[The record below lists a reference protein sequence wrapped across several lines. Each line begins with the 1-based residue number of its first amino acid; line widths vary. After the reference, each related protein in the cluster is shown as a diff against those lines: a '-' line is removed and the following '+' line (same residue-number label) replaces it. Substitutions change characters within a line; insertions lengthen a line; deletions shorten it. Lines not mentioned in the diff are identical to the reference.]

1 MYSFNLISFA
11 QTLRWLIAVNYRTM
25 LLWTTGIALIFFVV
39 ELYILKMAHD
49 PEDLLNSSFGFGI
62 FIMMIAFAFL
72 ASYVTSFINEKR
84 RRMAFLALPA
94 TNSEKYLSLITYT
107 SVIFLCAVFLALVA
121 GDSLRMLFCWIKHF
135 YDAPM
140 PNYGGDCW
148 YTSVLTQLF
157 HLDQYRT
164 VRPNERFDNWFVT
177 MQYILFLSFI
187 SWLHSFYTLGGT
199 VIRKYS
205 FVIVT
210 VLFISCLMIFAKIKH
225 EYGFD
230 FFETEFV
237 RDLGPLPFPVGH
249 IVSKEIGVV
258 PYILSVLLPL
268 LTVFNYW
275 ASYRT
280 FKGFQVINHKWI
292 NL

>member
-1 MYSFNLISFA
+1 MNSFNIKRFG
-11 QTLRWLIAVNYRTM
+11 QTLRWVIAVNYRTM
-25 LLWTTGIALIFFVV
+25 LLWTTGIALITFVV
-39 ELYILKMAHD
+39 ELF
-49 PEDLLNSSFGFGI
+49 LLRNASWPGELISYSFDISSMF
-62 FIMMIAFAFL
+62 MTIAFAFL
-72 ASYVTSFINEKR
+72 ASYVTSFISEKR
-84 RRMAFLALPA
+84 RRTAFLALPA
-94 TNSEKYLSLITYT
+94 TNAEKYLSLITYT
-107 SVIFLCAVFLALVA
+107 SVMFLCAVFLALVA
-121 GDSLRMLFCWIKHF
+121 GDSLRMLFCWIKYHSDTTPDDP
-135 YDAPM
+135 YD
-140 PNYGGDCW
+140 W
-148 YTSVLTQLF
+148 YTSALVELG
-157 HLDQYRT
+157 
-164 VRPNERFDNWFVT
+164 VRIAPPSSARYETWFMT

-187 SWLHSFYTLGGT
+187 SWTHSLYTLGGT
-199 VIRKYS
+199 VLRKCS

-210 VLFISCLMIFAKIKH
+210 VLFISCLMIFAKIKR

-237 RDLGPLPFPVGH
+237 KVPGSLHIGH
-249 IVSKEIGVV
+249 IASKEIGVV

>member
-25 LLWTTGIALIFFVV
+25 QLWTTGIALITFVV
-39 ELYILKMAHD
+39 ELFLLKDASY
-49 PEDLLNSSFGFGI
+49 PGKLIRNSFEISLI
-62 FIMMIAFAFL
+62 FMTIAFAFL

-94 TNSEKYLSLITYT
+94 TNSEKFLSLITYT
-107 SVIFLCAVFLALVA
+107 SIIWLCAIFLALVA

-135 YDAPM
+135 YDAPL
-140 PNYGGDCW
+140 PDHDADSW
-148 YTSVLTQLF
+148 YTSTLTQF
-157 HLDQYRT
+157 FWLDNYRPI
-164 VRPNERFDNWFVT
+164 RPSERFDGWFVT

-187 SWLHSFYTLGGT
+187 SWTHSLYTLGGT

-210 VLFISCLMIFAKIKH
+210 VLFISCLMIFEKIER

-237 RDLGPLPFPVGH
+237 SDPGPWPIGH
-249 IVSKEIGVV
+249 TASKEIGVV
-258 PYILSVLLPL
+258 PYILNVLLLL

>member
-1 MYSFNLISFA
+1 MNSFNITRFG
-11 QTLRWLIAVNYRTM
+11 QTLRWVIAVNYRTM
-25 LLWTTGIALIFFVV
+25 LLWTTGIALITFVA
-39 ELYILKMAHD
+39 ELYILKMSHI
-49 PEDLLNSSFGFGI
+49 PLDLMQSSFGFGI
-62 FIMMIAFAFL
+62 FVMMTAFAFL

-107 SVIFLCAVFLALVA
+107 SVIWLCAVFLALVA
-121 GDSLRMLFCWIKHF
+121 GDSLRMLFCWIKYHS
-135 YDAPM
+135 DTAPDDS
-140 PNYGGDCW
+140 YEW
-148 YTSVLTQLF
+148 YTSVLTMF
-157 HLDQYRT
+157 KYNFT
-164 VRPNERFDNWFVT
+164 IPNYARYETWFVA
-177 MQYILFLSFI
+177 MKCILAVSFI
-187 SWLHSFYTLGGT
+187 LWVHSLYTLGGT
-199 VIRKYS
+199 VLRKYS

-210 VLFISCLMIFAKIKH
+210 ALFISCFVVFIEINSTYHFDWFEEEWIEKA
-225 EYGFD
+225 GFYYAY
-230 FFETEFV
+230 
-237 RDLGPLPFPVGH
+237 
-249 IVSKEIGVV
+249 SKEIGVE

>member
-62 FIMMIAFAFL
+62 FVMMIAFAFL

-135 YDAPM
+135 YDAPL
-140 PNYGGDCW
+140 PDHGINSW
-148 YTSVLTQLF
+148 YTSTLTQF
-157 HLDQYRT
+157 FRLDDYRS
-164 VRPNERFDNWFVT
+164 VGHSERFDNWFVT
-177 MQYILFLSFI
+177 MQYILILSFI
-187 SWLHSFYTLGGT
+187 SWTHSLYTLGGT
-199 VIRKYS
+199 VLRKYS

-210 VLFISCLMIFAKIKH
+210 VLFISCLMIFAKIER

-237 RDLGPLPFPVGH
+237 RDPGPLPIGH
-249 IVSKEIGVV
+249 IASKEIGVA
-258 PYILSVLLPL
+258 PYILSVLLLL

>member
-25 LLWTTGIALIFFVV
+25 LQWTTGIALIFFVV

-49 PEDLLNSSFGFGI
+49 PEELLNSSFGFGI
-62 FIMMIAFAFL
+62 FVMVTAFAFL

-121 GDSLRMLFCWIKHF
+121 GDSLRMLFCWIKHL
-135 YDAPM
+135 YDAPL
-140 PNYGGDCW
+140 PDHGIDSW
-148 YTSVLTQLF
+148 YTSTLTQF
-157 HLDQYRT
+157 FRLDDYRS
-164 VRPNERFDNWFVT
+164 VRHSERFDNWFVT

-187 SWLHSFYTLGGT
+187 SWTHSLYTLGGT

-210 VLFISCLMIFAKIKH
+210 VLFISCLMIFAKIES

-237 RDLGPLPFPVGH
+237 RDPGPLPIGH
-249 IVSKEIGVV
+249 IASKEIGVV
-258 PYILSVLLPL
+258 PYILNVLLPL

>member
-1 MYSFNLISFA
+1 MNSFNITRFG
-11 QTLRWLIAVNYRTM
+11 QTLRWVIAVNYRTM

-39 ELYILKMAHD
+39 ELYILKMAHI
-49 PEDLLNSSFGFGI
+49 PLDLMQSSFGFGI
-62 FIMMIAFAFL
+62 FVMMTAFAFL

-121 GDSLRMLFCWIKHF
+121 GDSLRMLFCWIRYHS
-135 YDAPM
+135 DTAPDDS
-140 PNYGGDCW
+140 YKW
-148 YTSVLTQLF
+148 YSSVLTMF
-157 HLDQYRT
+157 KYNFT
-164 VRPNERFDNWFVT
+164 VPNYARYETWFVA
-177 MQYILFLSFI
+177 MKYILAVSFI
-187 SWLHSFYTLGGT
+187 SWTHSLYTLGGT
-199 VIRKYS
+199 VLRKYS

-210 VLFISCLMIFAKIKH
+210 ALFISCFVIFIEINSTYH
-225 EYGFD
+225 FD
-230 FFETEFV
+230 WFEEEWIEKA
-237 RDLGPLPFPVGH
+237 GCYYAY
-249 IVSKEIGVV
+249 SKEIGVV

>member
-1 MYSFNLISFA
+1 MNSFNITRFG
-11 QTLRWLIAVNYRTM
+11 QTLRWLMAVNYRTM
-25 LLWTTGIALIFFVV
+25 LLWTTGIALITFIV
-39 ELYILKMAHD
+39 ELYILKMAHI
-49 PEDLLNSSFGFGI
+49 PQDLMQSSLAFGI
-62 FIMMIAFAFL
+62 FVMMTAFAFL

-121 GDSLRMLFCWIKHF
+121 GDSLRMLFCWIRYHS
-135 YDAPM
+135 DTAPDDS
-140 PNYGGDCW
+140 YKW
-148 YTSVLTQLF
+148 YSSVLTMF
-157 HLDQYRT
+157 KYNFT
-164 VRPNERFDNWFVT
+164 VPNYARYETWFVA
-177 MQYILFLSFI
+177 MKYILAVSFI
-187 SWLHSFYTLGGT
+187 SWTHSLYTLGGT
-199 VIRKYS
+199 VLRKYS

-210 VLFISCLMIFAKIKH
+210 ALFISCFVIFIEINSTYH
-225 EYGFD
+225 FD
-230 FFETEFV
+230 WFEEEWIEKA
-237 RDLGPLPFPVGH
+237 GCH
-249 IVSKEIGVV
+249 YAYSKEIGVE
-258 PYILSVLLPL
+258 PYILSVLFPL

>member
-1 MYSFNLISFA
+1 MNSFNIKRFG

-25 LLWTTGIALIFFVV
+25 LLWTTGIALITFVV
-39 ELYILKMAHD
+39 ELFFLKDASI
-49 PEDLLNSSFGFGI
+49 PRALISNSFGISFM
-62 FIMMIAFAFL
+62 FMMIAFAFL
-72 ASYVTSFINEKR
+72 ASYVTSFISEKR
-84 RRMAFLALPA
+84 RRTAFLALPA
-94 TNSEKYLSLITYT
+94 TNAEKYLSLITYT

-121 GDSLRMLFCWIKHF
+121 GDSLRMLFCWIKYHSDTTPDE
-135 YDAPM
+135 Y
-140 PNYGGDCW
+140 YKW
-148 YTSVLTQLF
+148 YTSTLVKFGVLASPPYARYET
-157 HLDQYRT
+157 
-164 VRPNERFDNWFVT
+164 WFMVMKFIIT
-177 MQYILFLSFI
+177 ITFI
-187 SWLHSFYTLGGT
+187 SWTHSLYTLGGT

-210 VLFISCLMIFAKIKH
+210 ALFISCFVIFIEINSTYH
-225 EYGFD
+225 FDWFEEEYIYI
-230 FFETEFV
+230 EE
-237 RDLGPLPFPVGH
+237 VGCH
-249 IVSKEIGVV
+249 YVYSKEIGVV

>member
-25 LLWTTGIALIFFVV
+25 LLWTTGIALITFVV
-39 ELYILKMAHD
+39 ELFLLKDASN
-49 PEDLLNSSFGFGI
+49 PGKLISNTFEISSMF
-62 FIMMIAFAFL
+62 MTIAFAFL

-107 SVIFLCAVFLALVA
+107 SVIWPCAIFLALVA

-140 PNYGGDCW
+140 PDYGGDCW
-148 YTSVLTQLF
+148 YTSTLTQF
-157 HLDQYRT
+157 FWLDDYRPI
-164 VRPNERFDNWFVT
+164 RPSERFDDWFVT

-187 SWLHSFYTLGGT
+187 SWTHSFYTLGGT

-210 VLFISCLMIFAKIKH
+210 VLFISCLMIFAKIER

-237 RDLGPLPFPVGH
+237 SDPGPWPTGH
-249 IVSKEIGVV
+249 IASKEIGVV
-258 PYILSVLLPL
+258 PYILSVLFPL

>member
-1 MYSFNLISFA
+1 MNSFNIKRFG
-11 QTLRWLIAVNYRTM
+11 QTLRWVIAVNYRTM
-25 LLWTTGIALIFFVV
+25 LLWTTGIALITFVV
-39 ELYILKMAHD
+39 ELFILKDASWPGELISD
-49 PEDLLNSSFGFGI
+49 SFEISSMF
-62 FIMMIAFAFL
+62 MKIAFAFL
-72 ASYVTSFINEKR
+72 ASYVTSFISEKR
-84 RRMAFLALPA
+84 RRTAFLALPA
-94 TNSEKYLSLITYT
+94 TNAEKYLSLITYT

-121 GDSLRMLFCWIKHF
+121 GDSLRMLFCWIKYHSDTTPDDP
-135 YDAPM
+135 YD
-140 PNYGGDCW
+140 W
-148 YTSVLTQLF
+148 YTSALVRFGVLIAPPSSARYET
-157 HLDQYRT
+157 
-164 VRPNERFDNWFVT
+164 WFVT
-177 MQYILFLSFI
+177 MQSILFLSFI
-187 SWLHSFYTLGGT
+187 SWTHSLYTIGGT
-199 VIRKYS
+199 VIRKCP

-210 VLFISCLMIFAKIKH
+210 VLFISCLMIFAKIKR

-237 RDLGPLPFPVGH
+237 GDPGPFPIGH

>member
-1 MYSFNLISFA
+1 MNSFNIKRFG
-11 QTLRWLIAVNYRTM
+11 QTLHWVIAVNYRTM
-25 LLWTTGIALIFFVV
+25 LLWTTGIALITFVV
-39 ELYILKMAHD
+39 ELFFLKEASS
-49 PEDLLNSSFGFGI
+49 PRALISNSFGISSMF
-62 FIMMIAFAFL
+62 MMIAFAFL
-72 ASYVTSFINEKR
+72 ASYVTSFISEKR
-84 RRMAFLALPA
+84 RRTAFLALPA
-94 TNSEKYLSLITYT
+94 TNAEKYLSLITYT

-121 GDSLRMLFCWIKHF
+121 GDSLRMLFCWIKYHSDTTPDE
-135 YDAPM
+135 Y
-140 PNYGGDCW
+140 YKW
-148 YTSVLTQLF
+148 YSSVLTKF
-157 HLDQYRT
+157 KYYFTIPSNARYET
-164 VRPNERFDNWFVT
+164 WFVT

-187 SWLHSFYTLGGT
+187 SWTHSLYTLGGT
-199 VIRKYS
+199 VIRKCP

-210 VLFISCLMIFAKIKH
+210 ALFISCLMIFAKIKR

-237 RDLGPLPFPVGH
+237 RDPGSLPIRH

>member
-25 LLWTTGIALIFFVV
+25 LLWTTGIALITFVV
-39 ELYILKMAHD
+39 ELFLLKDASY
-49 PEDLLNSSFGFGI
+49 PGKLISNTFEISSMF
-62 FIMMIAFAFL
+62 MTIAFAFL

-107 SVIFLCAVFLALVA
+107 SIIWLCAIFLALVA

-140 PNYGGDCW
+140 PDYGGDCW

-157 HLDQYRT
+157 HLDQYRA
-164 VRPNERFDNWFVT
+164 VSHNERFDNWFVT
-177 MQYILFLSFI
+177 MKCILAVSFI

-210 VLFISCLMIFAKIKH
+210 VLFISCFVIFIEINSTYH
-225 EYGFD
+225 FDWFEEEYIYIEEEGC
-230 FFETEFV
+230 
-237 RDLGPLPFPVGH
+237 H
-249 IVSKEIGVV
+249 YAYSKEIGVV
-258 PYILSVLLPL
+258 PYILSVLFPL

>member
-1 MYSFNLISFA
+1 
-11 QTLRWLIAVNYRTM
+11 
-25 LLWTTGIALIFFVV
+25 
-39 ELYILKMAHD
+39 MAHD
-49 PEDLLNSSFGFGI
+49 PEDLMQSSFGFGI
-62 FIMMIAFAFL
+62 FVMMTAFAFL

-94 TNSEKYLSLITYT
+94 TNSEKYLSLITYN

-135 YDAPM
+135 YDAPL
-140 PNYGGDCW
+140 PDHGIDSW
-148 YTSVLTQLF
+148 YTSTLTQF
-157 HLDQYRT
+157 FRLDDYRS
-164 VRPNERFDNWFVT
+164 VRHSERFDNWFVT

-187 SWLHSFYTLGGT
+187 SWTHSLYTLGGT

-205 FVIVT
+205 FVIAT
-210 VLFISCLMIFAKIKH
+210 ALFISCFVIFVEINSTYH
-225 EYGFD
+225 FD
-230 FFETEFV
+230 WFEEEWIEKA
-237 RDLGPLPFPVGH
+237 GCYYAY
-249 IVSKEIGVV
+249 SKEIGVE

-275 ASYRT
+275 VSYRT

>member
-1 MYSFNLISFA
+1 MNSFNITRFG
-11 QTLRWLIAVNYRTM
+11 QTLRWVIAVNYRTM

-39 ELYILKMAHD
+39 ELYILKMAHI
-49 PEDLLNSSFGFGI
+49 PLDLMQSSFGFGI
-62 FIMMIAFAFL
+62 FVMVTAFAFL

-84 RRMAFLALPA
+84 RRTAFLALPA

-121 GDSLRMLFCWIKHF
+121 GDSLRILFCWIRYHS
-135 YDAPM
+135 DTAPDDS
-140 PNYGGDCW
+140 YKW
-148 YTSVLTQLF
+148 YTSVLTMF
-157 HLDQYRT
+157 KYNFT
-164 VRPNERFDNWFVT
+164 IPNYYARYETWFVA
-177 MQYILFLSFI
+177 MKCILAVSFI
-187 SWLHSFYTLGGT
+187 SWTHSLYTLGGT
-199 VIRKYS
+199 VLRKYS

-210 VLFISCLMIFAKIKH
+210 ALFISCFVVFIEINEK
-225 EYGFD
+225 YDFD
-230 FFETEFV
+230 WFEKEWFEKAGRYYV
-237 RDLGPLPFPVGH
+237 
-249 IVSKEIGVV
+249 VSKEIGVV

>member
-49 PEDLLNSSFGFGI
+49 PEELLNSSFGFGI
-62 FIMMIAFAFL
+62 FVMVTAFAFL

-121 GDSLRMLFCWIKHF
+121 GDSLRMLFCWIKHL
-135 YDAPM
+135 YDAPL
-140 PNYGGDCW
+140 PDHGIDSW
-148 YTSVLTQLF
+148 YTSTLTQF
-157 HLDQYRT
+157 FRLDDYRS
-164 VRPNERFDNWFVT
+164 VRHSERFDNWFVT

-187 SWLHSFYTLGGT
+187 SWTHSLYTLGGT

-210 VLFISCLMIFAKIKH
+210 VLFISCLMIFAKIER

-237 RDLGPLPFPVGH
+237 RDPGPLPIGH
-249 IVSKEIGVV
+249 IASKEIGVV

>member
-25 LLWTTGIALIFFVV
+25 LQWTTGIALIFFVV

-62 FIMMIAFAFL
+62 FVMMTAFAFL

-107 SVIFLCAVFLALVA
+107 SVIWLCAVFLALIA
-121 GDSLRMLFCWIKHF
+121 GDSLRMLFCWIKYHSDTTPDE
-135 YDAPM
+135 Y
-140 PNYGGDCW
+140 YKW
-148 YTSVLTQLF
+148 YSSVLTKF
-157 HLDQYRT
+157 KYYFT
-164 VRPNERFDNWFVT
+164 IPNYARYETWFMVMKFIIT
-177 MQYILFLSFI
+177 ITFI
-187 SWLHSFYTLGGT
+187 SWTHSLYTLCGT
-199 VIRKYS
+199 VIRKYP
-205 FVIVT
+205 FAVAT
-210 VLFISCLMIFAKIKH
+210 ALFISCFVIFVEINSTYRFDWFEE
-225 EYGFD
+225 EYIYIEEAGC
-230 FFETEFV
+230 
-237 RDLGPLPFPVGH
+237 H
-249 IVSKEIGVV
+249 YAYSKEIGVE

-268 LTVFNYW
+268 LTIFNYW